1 MGQPVLAAF
10 LLLEQLLAQP
20 LGESLTAPGAAPV
33 LSVIGHSVAVLLLLE
48 QLLAQPLGESL
59 TAPGAAPVLSVIGH
73 WAAALLLLEQLEAQ
87 PEASPTAP
95 GDADL
100 QQESP
105 VEQQELE
112 VETAPRAA
120 LSSFFLLWSQAART
134 LRRAA
139 AARVVRVRVMT

>member
-1 MGQPVLAAF
+1 MGQ
-10 LLLEQLLAQP
+10 
-20 LGESLTAPGAAPV
+20 AP
-33 LSVIGHSVAVLLLLE
+33 
-48 QLLAQPLGESL
+48 
-59 TAPGAAPVLSVIGH
+59 
-73 WAAALLLLEQLEAQ
+73 AAADTLLKGKGLPDYQAITPEAVSQGMPWLLEQLEAQ

-95 GDADL
+95 GDAHL